1 MRRAKVAI
9 PLALALSLATAPSL
23 AADQSVV
30 ACCAP
35 GSGNS
40 FTPKTV
46 TIAVGESVNWRN
58 DSGFHNVV
66 FDDGSFESPAD
77 PSPTPWTA
85 SRRFD
90 APGEFQYF
98 CEQHGNK
105 GGVGMAGTVV
115 VQGEGGP
122 PPPPPGGD
130 TTDPKIGSFRVTPAT
145 LCNKKSDRCPKRGA
159 AIKFTLSEAATV
171 QATVLRRD
179 TGDVVKVLSLK
190 GKAGKNSFR
199 YSAKGLPLGKYR
211 IEATAVDKAGN
222 RSEPAKASFKIA
234 KRR

>member
-1 MRRAKVAI
+1 MRRAWFAI
-9 PLALALSLATAPSL
+9 PLSFGLALAAAPSL

-46 TIAVGESVNWRN
+46 TINVGESVNWRN

-66 FDDGSFESPAD
+66 FDDGSFESPGD

-85 SRRFD
+85 SRKFD

-105 GGVGMAGTVV
+105 GGVGMAGTVI
-115 VQGEGGP
+115 VQGGDAP

-130 TTDPKIGSFRVTPAT
+130 TTDPDIDSFRVNPAT
-145 LCNKKSDRCPKRGA
+145 FCNKKSDQCPKRGTT
-159 AIKFTLSEAATV
+159 IRFTLSEAATV

-179 TGDVVKVLSLK
+179 TGDVVKVLTLK
-190 GKAGKNSFR
+190 GKSGKNSFG

-222 RSEPAKASFKIA
+222 RSAPAKASFKIA
-234 KRR
+234 KKR